1 MGNLVV
7 EEHALKHGLSKE
19 QILYAWGNFVMRQNR
34 SSPNEDQIVVIGYD
48 RTGRPLQIIAADK
61 PFGLLIYHAMTPP
74 TKKILRELGL
84 LRK

>member
-1 MGNLVV
+1 MNNLIV

-34 SSPNEDQIVVIGYD
+34 SSPNEDQVVVIGYD
-48 RTGRPLQIIAADK
+48 RTGRPLQIIATEK
-61 PFGLLIYHAMTPP
+61 PFGFLIYHAMTPP

-84 LRK
+84 LRR